1 MRAVSAVQ
9 AQVAAQ
15 LHSEYQAMHDPLTG
29 LPNRRMMSAQI
40 ERLLIAAPPAGPD
53 RVWVYLLDLDGFKW
67 VNESWGHD
75 TGDQLVIEV
84 AGRLRGAVPGSTMV
98 ARVGGD
104 EFLVAYAGDK
114 AGALRLVDEI
124 RGCFA
129 VPLAVQRHRGGDQRV
144 DRHRARGRRRAIRRR
159 PPRR

>member
-1 MRAVSAVQ
+1 MQ

-29 LPNRRMMSAQI
+29 LPNRRIDRRPRSSGCSP
-40 ERLLIAAPPAGPD
+40 RAAARRPGR
-53 RVWVYLLDLDGFKW
+53 RVWVFLLDLDGFKW
-67 VNESWGHD
+67 VNDSWGHD

-84 AGRLRGAVPGSTMV
+84 AARLRAAVPEAVPV

-104 EFLVAYAGDK
+104 EFLLAVRRRRAGR
-114 AGALRLVDEI
+114 AARWSTTI

-129 VPLAVQRHRGGDQRV
+129 RPLAGPRHRG
-144 DRHRARGRRRAIRRR
+144 A
-159 PPRR
+159 